1 MGGDRGAHQ
10 DHQRANPGGAE
21 EGGVGGAGP
30 PVKCS
35 RATEKN
41 NCHSFLPIVIFI
53 FRLKV
58 LNADINVK

>member
-35 RATEKN
+35 RATEKKQLSPFSAY
-41 NCHSFLPIVIFI
+41 CYIYFQTQSFEC
-53 FRLKV
+53 
-58 LNADINVK
+58 